1 MPMSMTRPD
10 PLTGM
15 GRDERAAQIL
25 DDDDVDRLI
34 AQAEDGDDG
43 DEDEEDGDGDED
55 EET

>member
-15 GRDERAAQIL
+15 GRDERAAQLL

-34 AQAEDGDDG
+34 AQAEDEDG
-43 DEDEEDGDGDED
+43 DEDEDDDSDED